1 MSIQTNFRAVDM
13 LGGVKA
19 AEAVVEAPKKAAP
32 KPVVAKVEEPVVAV
46 EPEVVVEPVVEE
58 PAVVVEDDKV
68 EEQINGI
75 TGRYF

>member
-1 MSIQTNFRAVDM
+1 MSVQTNFRAVDM

-19 AEAVVEAPKKAAP
+19 AEAVVEAPKKVAA
-32 KPVVAKVEEPVVAV
+32 KPAAKKVEEPVVAV

-68 EEQINGI
+68 EE
-75 TGRYF
+75 

>member
-1 MSIQTNFRAVDM
+1 MSVQTNFRAVDM

-19 AEAVVEAPKKAAP
+19 AEVVVEAPKKVSP
-32 KPVVAKVEEPVVAV
+32 KPAAKKVE

-68 EEQINGI
+68 EE
-75 TGRYF
+75 

>member
-1 MSIQTNFRAVDM
+1 MSVQTNFRAVDM

-19 AEAVVEAPKKAAP
+19 AEVVVDAPKKVAP
-32 KPVVAKVEEPVVAV
+32 KPVAAKVEEPVVAV

-68 EEQINGI
+68 EE
-75 TGRYF
+75 